1 MGWWLRVSVVGC
13 FCLLQCAVAWK
24 AYVSGRASGKAE
36 MQALWNE
43 QSLSAERAVRAEEEK
58 NKKIAQQTMSQLA
71 EATAKERV
79 IYRDI
84 IKEVPTYVPSDLP
97 VLPGSFRVLHDAA
110 ATGSELPEAGSA
122 GGVDATAVPVI
133 EIAATIAKNY
143 AACRLDQIR
152 LEALHKILRLQIE
165 DEVSQITDPT
175 F

>member
-13 FCLLQCAVAWK
+13 FCLLQCAVTWK
-24 AYVSGRASGKAE
+24 AYDSGRASGKAE
-36 MQALWNE
+36 IQALWNE

-58 NKKIAQQTMSQLA
+58 NKKIAQQTMSRLA

-110 ATGSELPEAGSA
+110 ATGRELPEAGGA
-122 GGVDATAVPVI
+122 GGVDAAAVSVV
-133 EIAATIAKNY
+133 EIAETLITNY
-143 AACRLDQIR
+143 EICRQDQARLRSLQLVVSKAA
-152 LEALHKILRLQIE
+152 E
-165 DEVSQITDPT
+165 
-175 F
+175 